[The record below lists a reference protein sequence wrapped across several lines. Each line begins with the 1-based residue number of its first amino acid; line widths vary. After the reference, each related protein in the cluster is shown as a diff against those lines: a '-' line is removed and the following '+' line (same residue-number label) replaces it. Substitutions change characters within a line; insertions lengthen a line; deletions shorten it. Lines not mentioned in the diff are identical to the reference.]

1 MRGELAARERAGGT
15 AVLLAETAERYRPA
29 LAGAG
34 EALSAALE
42 LARAAG
48 DQTLI
53 AAELRR
59 ALDFVGELTGRT
71 DNEDILGRV
80 FQRFCIGK

>member
-1 MRGELAARERAGGT
+1 
-15 AVLLAETAERYRPA
+15 
-29 LAGAG
+29 
-34 EALSAALE
+34 
-42 LARAAG
+42 
-48 DQTLI
+48 LI